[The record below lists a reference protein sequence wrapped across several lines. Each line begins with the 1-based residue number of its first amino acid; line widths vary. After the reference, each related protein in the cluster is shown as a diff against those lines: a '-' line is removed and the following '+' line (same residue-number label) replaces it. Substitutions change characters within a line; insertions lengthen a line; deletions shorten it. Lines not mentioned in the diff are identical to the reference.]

1 MLTASKVSLNTIRVV
16 LADVT
21 FKACISQR
29 NNSTL
34 LSTTSESQRPVN
46 SLFLSYKKG
55 QLNEFWYIWS
65 RCLILHHA
73 VIQFPCCVSKSNISC
88 STKKKKNC
96 LVWDLRQTLLFQD
109 ICFAQ
114 ISLPSFL
121 SPCKSS
127 AFGFC
132 CRNPLGIATVMLLIC
147 LPFFGLHCLLTKEC
161 SFCCFGRVFSFL
173 ADVFSITQCVFFCLP
188 AFIASSSSEDY
199 TLGFIWCHRHY

>member
-1 MLTASKVSLNTIRVV
+1 MLSFNFLAVYLNQIF
-16 LADVT
+16 LAL
-21 FKACISQR
+21 Q
-29 NNSTL
+29 
-34 LSTTSESQRPVN
+34 
-46 SLFLSYKKG
+46 
-55 QLNEFWYIWS
+55 
-65 RCLILHHA
+65 
-73 VIQFPCCVSKSNISC
+73 
-88 STKKKKNC
+88 KKKKILSC
-96 LVWDLRQTLLFQD
+96 VRFKADAAFPGHLFCTDL
-109 ICFAQ
+109 
-114 ISLPSFL
+114 SFL

-199 TLGFIWCHRHY
+199 TLGFI